1 MVGVGQGRV
10 MTAAALLAVILLIIA
25 NGFFVAAEFALVA
38 VDRTK
43 VERDAAEGGRRARS
57 TVGLLRRLSFHL
69 SGAQLGITVTSLLI
83 GLLTEPSI
91 ATLLR
96 PALEPLVGESAVRVV
111 SLALAIGIATTV
123 QMVVGELIPK
133 GLAVAR
139 PERAAYLLAPVVRLY
154 GIVFGPIIGFL
165 QGAANR
171 TVRLLGVEPT
181 EELSQVRTLREL
193 QVMVSASSEKGAIDD
208 TARQLLTRSIRF
220 EGKTAEDV
228 LVPRTA
234 VQSLPRQASVADLA
248 TLALASGHS
257 RFLVYGED
265 IDDIVGSVHV
275 RSVHGVPRAERA
287 STPILPLIRP
297 VFAVPESRELGDVL
311 VDLRRAG
318 THLAVVVDEYGGTAG
333 IVTLEDV
340 LEEIVG
346 EIGDE
351 HDPHRGREGVVTAGE
366 WRMSG
371 LSSPDEVG
379 DRTGFVVPEGQYETL
394 GGFVLDRLGRI
405 AVLGDR
411 FEIDGWSIEVV
422 EMDRRRVSMVRL
434 VPPSVESRGAD

>member
-1 MVGVGQGRV
+1 MT
-10 MTAAALLAVILLIIA
+10 TAALIAVLVLIAA

-43 VERDAAEGGRRARS
+43 VERDAAEGRRRARS
-57 TVGLLRRLSFHL
+57 TMALLRRLSFHL

-96 PALEPLVGESAVRVV
+96 PVLEPLVGGSAVRVV
-111 SLALAIGIATTV
+111 SLAVAIAVATIV

-139 PERAAYLLAPVVRLY
+139 PESAAYLLAPVVRVY
-154 GIVFGPIIGFL
+154 GTVFGPVIGFL

-171 TVRLLGVEPT
+171 AVRLLGVEPT

-193 QVMVSASSEKGAIDD
+193 QVMVSASSAQGAIDD
-208 TARQLLTRSIRF
+208 TASKLLDRSIRF

-234 VQSLPRQASVADLA
+234 VRSLSRDASVADLA
-248 TLALASGHS
+248 ALALSSGHS
-257 RFLVYGED
+257 RFLVYGDD
-265 IDDIVGSVHV
+265 IDDVVGTVHV
-275 RSVHGVPRAERA
+275 RSVHGVARAERGL
-287 STPILPLIRP
+287 TPITALVRP
-297 VFAVPESRELGDVL
+297 VLAVPESRELGDVL
-311 VDLRRAG
+311 VDLRRADA
-318 THLAVVVDEYGGTAG
+318 HLAVVVDEYGGTAG

-346 EIGDE
+346 DIGDE
-351 HDPHRGREGVVTAGE
+351 HDPGRTRGPVASAGE
-366 WRMSG
+366 WRLSG
-371 LSSPDEVG
+371 LLNPDEVL
-379 DRTGFVVPEGQYETL
+379 DLTGFSVPEGQYETL
-394 GGFVLDRLGRI
+394 GGFVLDRLGRL

-411 FEIDGWSIEVV
+411 FVLDGWTVEVV
-422 EMDRRRVSMVRL
+422 ELDRRRVAAVRL
-434 VPPSVESRGAD
+434 APPTAVEDAGDD